1 MRGGF
6 CKKLRVLVPLALLG
20 IFPLAAQ
27 QNSQR
32 SQTGDQ
38 LADAARK
45 ARAEKK
51 NEPKAKKVY
60 TDDDF
65 KTVTPPP
72 AGTAQPSATPT
83 EGASTAVS
91 GTAAQTPGAT
101 KEDQNSEAAWRKRF
115 ADQRAKIAKAQEE
128 LDVLQRELNKNEVQ
142 YYSDPQKAMMQ
153 QYSRKDVNDKLAKIQ
168 QKKDE
173 LTKLQN
179 QLSDMEDQL
188 RKSGGDP
195 GWARP

>member
-1 MRGGF
+1 
-6 CKKLRVLVPLALLG
+6 
-20 IFPLAAQ
+20 LAAQ
-27 QNSQR
+27 QQNSQS

-65 KTVTPPP
+65 KTVTPAP
-72 AGTAQPSATPT
+72 ASTAQPSATPARAT
-83 EGASTAVS
+83 S
-91 GTAAQTPGAT
+91 GTETTETQAPGAT

-115 ADQRAKIAKAQEE
+115 AEQRAKIAKTQEE
-128 LDVLQRELNKNEVQ
+128 LDVMQRELNKNEVQ
-142 YYSDPQKAMMQ
+142 YYPDPQKAMMQ
-153 QYSRKDVNDKLAKIQ
+153 QYSRKDINDKLAKIQ

-188 RKSGGDP
+188 RKAGGDP